1 MIDSHKPVRTVV
13 YKELKNKK
21 ERITVN
27 KVTSLN
33 TIPLELL
40 NKQAG
45 QNMELRSKRSNKERA
60 RNQS

>member
-13 YKELKNKK
+13 SKELKNKK
-21 ERITVN
+21 ERIIVN
-27 KVTSLN
+27 KVTSLS
-33 TIPLELL
+33 TILLELL

-45 QNMELRSKRSNKERA
+45 QNMELSSKRSNMERA

>member
-13 YKELKNKK
+13 FKELNNEK

-45 QNMELRSKRSNKERA
+45 QNMELSSKRSNMERA